1 MKTLKAATVQAFR
14 DAKCPKCG
22 EADRLRLNP
31 LTKMVDC
38 PRCKKIFK
46 LKED

>member
-1 MKTLKAATVQAFR
+1 MKTLNAEKAQAFK

-22 EADRLRLNP
+22 EADRLRLT
-31 LTKMVDC
+31 LKTLLVDC